1 MSIHS
6 IKTQENRMMFR
17 KVLVFG
23 IFVMLVF
30 GAVVK
35 LSADGTGA
43 KSIVSKAGSD
53 KPEFDLVLTRI
64 ERFGSKLIFHQVVS
78 GEAGKL
84 IPEKTGKLAGADVY
98 SYVWPTSL
106 DSEVVGFEPK
116 QGILALVVT
125 SHPDFDDTPMADE
138 DKDGDAADD
147 GALWHSHWVVLVA
160 DEACGK
166 DGLKVKDIPEGE
178 SPKVPATWPKL
189 PLLID
194 SPNYEVELQGH
205 ELVVMVPHSA
215 IGMADTF
222 NFDGVTAGLRI
233 NANMHSP
240 LLCVSHVNDIAS
252 GNLTLPG
259 VAN

>member
-1 MSIHS
+1 MFWKKLLVVVTFLTLMFGTM
-6 IKTQENRMMFR
+6 IK
-17 KVLVFG
+17 LY
-23 IFVMLVF
+23 
-30 GAVVK
+30 
-35 LSADGTGA
+35 ADGIGA
-43 KSIVSKAGSD
+43 KPIVSKVGAE

-64 ERFGSKLIFHQVVS
+64 ERFGSKLIFHQVVA
-78 GEAGKL
+78 GVAGKL
-84 IPEKTGKLAGADVY
+84 IPEKQGKLAGAEVY

-106 DSEVVGFEPK
+106 DSAVVGFEPK

-138 DKDGDAADD
+138 DKDGNPDDD
-147 GALWHSHWVVLVA
+147 GGLWHSHWVVLVA

-178 SPKVPATWPKL
+178 TPKVPATWPKL

-194 SPNYEVELQGH
+194 SPDYSVEMDGH
-205 ELVVMVPHSA
+205 ELVVMVPHKDLGSV
-215 IGMADTF
+215 DSF
-222 NFDGVTAGLRI
+222 NFDGVTAGLRV
-233 NANMHSP
+233 NANVHSP